1 MGISVSFF
9 GSVAD
14 CDVYVGQQIA
24 EARRM
29 LLSHTKQIEEIR
41 RRHESMPGTEAAGR
55 AAQGIKQA
63 EVAGFKV
70 LMNPTPM
77 YELNILDEAV
87 SFAQDRIDVLER
99 TKKELLPALREGN
112 SRIAVIFDDGIPE
125 AFMFY

>member
-9 GSVAD
+9 ESVAD
-14 CDVYVGQQIA
+14 CDRYVGQQIA

-29 LLSHTKQIEEIR
+29 LLSHMKQVEEIR
-41 RRHESMPGTEAAGR
+41 RKHESIPSTKASR
-55 AAQGIKQA
+55 PAQGIKQA

-87 SFAQDRIDVLER
+87 SSAQDRIDVLER
-99 TKKELLPALREGN
+99 AKRDLLPAIHAGN
-112 SRIAVIFDDGIPE
+112 SRIAVIFADGTPE
-125 AFMFY
+125 AFMCY